1 MTFLPDDTSSNEQL
15 EALQSLIFDEEP
27 NVAALNFKDHGN
39 DCFKE
44 RRYRDALGF
53 YTQGISVNPDDNVL
67 LEALLCNRA
76 ACNLELREKL
86 RICYT
91 RLCRALGINPRSAK
105 ALYRSAKALVKLDR
119 LNEALD
125 ACNRCLGMD
134 ESNDATRDLVAQ
146 IKKTLAQ
153 RDAIEREKQRRAKEK
168 EEEDNILKVACT
180 ARHLTQIIFP
190 VLLLYP
196 QYSTSDFI
204 KSFAEHTTFREQI
217 EVVFPADGPPANWDV
232 KREYRI
238 GNLSVY
244 AVTRRKMLLKVGLKM
259 TLADLFLR
267 AGTSKVTTT
276 GPSAGTKHM
285 AEADGLEVKDG
296 CLSFVLVPRGNVEQ
310 GYVDTFKANRDG
322 HAK

>member
-1 MTFLPDDTSSNEQL
+1 MDSLKPSYAIEQL
-15 EALQSLIFDEEP
+15 AISSYVSRFQALVVRDFFGGP
-27 NVAALNFKDHGN
+27 PGCTRRN
-39 DCFKE
+39 DKYWRSE
-44 RRYRDALGF
+44 NYGSAIRDCA
-53 YTQGISVNPDDNVL
+53 
-67 LEALLCNRA
+67 
-76 ACNLELREKL
+76 
-86 RICYT
+86 
-91 RLCRALGINPRSAK
+91 RALGINPRSAK

-125 ACNRCLGMD
+125 ACNRCLGVD

-180 ARHLTQIIFP
+180 ARHLTFSWTPSGDPLGVPHFDPDGPRPFTPTGQIIFP

-267 AGTSKVTTT
+267 ADTSKVTST
-276 GPSAGTKHM
+276 GPSAGTTHV